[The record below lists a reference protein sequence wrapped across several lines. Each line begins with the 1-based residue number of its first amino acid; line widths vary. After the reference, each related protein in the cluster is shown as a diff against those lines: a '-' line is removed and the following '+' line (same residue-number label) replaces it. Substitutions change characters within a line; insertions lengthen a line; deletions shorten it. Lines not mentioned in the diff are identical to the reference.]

1 MATLREQLIADEG
14 KRTSAYKDSLGY
26 WTIGVGRLIDA
37 SMGGFLRDD
46 EINLMLDNDIA
57 SARRDCKKLFPAY
70 DTFSQDRQDALA
82 NMMFNL
88 GIKKFTNFTT
98 TVGHINAGK
107 WAEAQ
112 ESAAQSLWFRQVG
125 KRAERII
132 KQMGVA

>member
-1 MATLREQLIADEG
+1 MTTLREQLIIDEG
-14 KRTSAYKDSLGY
+14 KRPSAYKDSLGY

-37 SMGGFLRDD
+37 SKGGFLRDD
-46 EINLMLDNDIA
+46 EISLMLDNDIA

-82 NMMFNL
+82 NMRFNMGL
-88 GIKKFTNFTT
+88 KTFSEFKTT
-98 TVGHINAGK
+98 IGHINAGR

-112 ESAAQSLWFRQVG
+112 ESAKQSLWYKQVG
-125 KRAERII
+125 KRAERVI

>member
-1 MATLREQLIADEG
+1 MTTLREQLIIDES
-14 KRTSAYKDSLGY
+14 KRPSAYKDSLGY

-37 SMGGFLRDD
+37 SKGGFLRDD
-46 EINLMLDNDIA
+46 EISLMLDNDIA

-70 DTFSQDRQDALA
+70 DTFSQSRQDALA

-88 GIKKFTNFTT
+88 GIKNLSEFKT
-98 TVGHINAGK
+98 TVGHINAGR

-112 ESAAQSLWFRQVG
+112 ESAKQSLWYRQVG

-132 KQMGVA
+132 KQLGVA

>member
-1 MATLREQLIADEG
+1 MTTLREQLIIDES
-14 KRTSAYKDSLGY
+14 KRPSAYKDSLGY

-37 SMGGFLRDD
+37 SKGGFLRDD
-46 EINLMLDNDIA
+46 EISLMLDNDIA

-70 DTFSQDRQDALA
+70 DTFSQSRQDALA

-88 GIKKFTNFTT
+88 GIKNLSEFKT
-98 TVGHINAGK
+98 TVGHINAGR

-112 ESAAQSLWFRQVG
+112 ESAKQSLWFRQVG
-125 KRAERII
+125 KRAERVI

>member
-1 MATLREQLIADEG
+1 MATLREQLIIDEG

-46 EINLMLDNDIA
+46 EINLMLDNDIL
-57 SARRDCKKLFPAY
+57 SARKDCKKLFPDY

-98 TVGHINAGK
+98 TVGHINAGR

-112 ESAAQSLWFRQVG
+112 ESAKQSLWYKQVG
-125 KRAERII
+125 KRAERVI
-132 KQMGVA
+132 KQLGVV

>member
-1 MATLREQLIADEG
+1 MSLRDQLIIDEG

-26 WTIGVGRLIDA
+26 WTIGVGRLIDP

-57 SARRDCKKLFPAY
+57 AARRDCQKLFPAY
-70 DTFSQDRQDALA
+70 DTFSQSRQDALA

-88 GIKKFTNFTT
+88 GIKKMSAFTT
-98 TVGHINAGK
+98 TVGHINAGR
-107 WAEAQ
+107 WADAQ
-112 ESAAQSLWFRQVG
+112 ESAAQSLWFKQVG

-132 KQMGVA
+132 KQMGA

>member
-1 MATLREQLIADEG
+1 MTTLREQLIIDEG

-26 WTIGVGRLIDA
+26 WTIGVGRLIDPA
-37 SMGGFLRDD
+37 KGGFLRDD
-46 EINLMLDNDIA
+46 EINLMLDNDIL
-57 SARRDCKKLFPAY
+57 SARKYCRKLFPEY
-70 DTFSQDRQDALA
+70 DTFSQSRQDALA

-88 GIKKFTNFTT
+88 GIKNLSEFKT
-98 TVGHINAGK
+98 TVGHVNAGR

-112 ESAAQSLWFRQVG
+112 ASAAQSLWFKQVG